1 MSWRCLSFF
10 LHCMK
15 AKKVMRRGNYQT
27 FQWFL
32 RSMTVWLIS
41 DSLQVP
47 QWRRRAWSHDYH
59 ESHQRDPE
67 LLETAD
73 WAMQTRPVNQ
83 SCERPPWTACF
94 IRLDIFLSEPVALLF
109 NAGHCYANT
118 LLNANRNDT
127 HAILPFVL
135 LFFSLYKL
143 RHRFTTL
150 SVRMIPTPAIK
161 FHVLYKACETLLIW
175 LSSILDLPLPAVLS
189 EHQGPDSSRA
199 PLSWIPRVAMVSGE
213 RCHSLS
219 LRWQVLIFFFFF
231 FPTAIFALLRRKLVA
246 PTWEKKKQAAEE
258 NMSDD
263 TRGADGSSERHQNKL
278 WSLI

>member
-1 MSWRCLSFF
+1 
-10 LHCMK
+10 
-15 AKKVMRRGNYQT
+15 
-27 FQWFL
+27 
-32 RSMTVWLIS
+32 
-41 DSLQVP
+41 
-47 QWRRRAWSHDYH
+47 
-59 ESHQRDPE
+59 
-67 LLETAD
+67 
-73 WAMQTRPVNQ
+73 MQTRPVNQ